1 MRLTKK
7 SALIKIYKG
16 TATVNQNQIVVKL
29 KALVSL
35 FLPYCNLKEYLKK
48 TGRKLSLP
56 IIEILS
62 LSLFWHLQGVVTK
75 KSVYDLLSLSVFCT
89 YKTFVVNVNRL
100 APIALQIVGLVMAHN
115 RKLAHVI
122 KFTDA
127 TDIPVCLLKNV
138 DHHKTMKDVAS
149 MSKSSHGWY
158 YGMKLHLTTDFKG
171 KMLALRITSA
181 DGSDRETAK
190 EMNKDLWGVIILDSG
205 YVKEELQNEMN
216 VKGKRWWLV
225 KPYKTMKK
233 LATVF
238 ENLLYDTRM
247 MIETNFRNLK
257 LFLGLVSSMPRS
269 VTGYL
274 ANYTYSILAM
284 VLKPMTNSPLL
295 ALN

>member
-1 MRLTKK
+1 MNDNK
-7 SALIKIYKG
+7 
-16 TATVNQNQIVVKL
+16 VVVQL

-48 TGRKLSLP
+48 TGRKLALP
-56 IIEILS
+56 IIDILS
-62 LSLFWHLQGVVTK
+62 LSLFWHLQGIVTK
-75 KSVYDLLSLSVFCT
+75 KSVYDLLSLKSFCS

-127 TDIPVCLLKNV
+127 TAIPVCLMKNV
-138 DHHKTMKDVAS
+138 DHHKTMKDLAS
-149 MSKSSHGWY
+149 MSKSSSGWY
-158 YGMKLHLTTDFKG
+158 YGMKLHLTADFKG
-171 KMLALRITSA
+171 KALAIRITSA
-181 DGSDRETAK
+181 DSSDRQTAK
-190 EMNKDLWGVIILDSG
+190 DMNKDLWGVIILDSG
-205 YVKEELQNEMN
+205 YVSGDLQNEMN
-216 VKGKRWWLV
+216 IEGKRLWLV

-247 MIETNFRNLK
+247 MVETNFRNLK
-257 LFLGLVSSMPRS
+257 LFLGLVTSMPRS
-269 VTGYL
+269 ITGYL
-274 ANYTYSILAM
+274 ANYTYAILAM
-284 VLKPMTNSPLL
+284 VLKPMIDSPLL